1 MTSDHIQD
9 IFKDYLKAE
18 NTQYAIMINGKWG
31 GGKTYFWKEKLK
43 PLITGKQKPI
53 YITLN
58 GISKIETVEYHLLLG
73 LIPLSSIDNKII
85 KSATKFIGNATNVV
99 TKYFTKS
106 SSASEIFNGVVVEN
120 LNYSN
125 KIICID
131 DLERCQIPIEEIL
144 GFINNF
150 IEHKSMKVLFLADET
165 KIDSVKYREAKEKII
180 RHTVNFEPYLEELI
194 PQLAKKF
201 TKTDPDYYN
210 YLITELSTF
219 TEIFTE
225 YKENNL
231 RNISFV
237 LDCLQPLFPEFK
249 KTKKEFQIETI
260 LFTIIISLE
269 LKKGNIQSTDYS
281 NSKNLNTINFSY
293 YQILKAGRKD
303 DGSDEERDK
312 SYAEIICDRYLSK
325 RIEQY
330 YYFGSIYK
338 FVLSGYLDLSE
349 YKKELAHR
357 NTLVTSQEVLDLRTV
372 ANYNFRTLPQ
382 KDFERLSKVVWKN
395 AIAGKYSIYDYVLLA
410 DFYYFFSDKKLI
422 KETIDEVKSG
432 LIKGLNIAKKGN
444 NTDNYQM
451 SNLLAF
457 KSTER
462 IQEFKKIVS
471 QAHEEMKGGQHKE
484 LANRLVSALSTNDL
498 PALKE
503 LMPIPGLDIHLYNVV
518 DKENL
523 LTAVLE
529 TSNATL
535 QNFIDLF
542 SERYRFS
549 NVRDFLHDEKPCIDY
564 LKTGLE
570 NYLATSESGEGLKK
584 LMLREL
590 KSELDEISKKLG

>member
-1 MTSDHIQD
+1 M
-9 IFKDYLKAE
+9 
-18 NTQYAIMINGKWG
+18 
-31 GGKTYFWKEKLK
+31 
-43 PLITGKQKPI
+43 
-53 YITLN
+53 N
-58 GISKIETVEYHLLLG
+58 GISKIETVEYHMFLG
-73 LIPLSSIDNKII
+73 LIPYLSNNDNKII
-85 KSATKFIGNATNVV
+85 KSATKFISNATNAI
-99 TKYFTKS
+99 TKFFTKS
-106 SSASEIFNGVVVEN
+106 SSASDIFNGVVVEN

-125 KIICID
+125 KIICFD

-150 IEHKSMKVLFLADET
+150 IEHKSLKVLFLADET
-165 KIDSVKYREAKEKII
+165 KIESDKYRQAKEKII
-180 RHTVNFEPYLEELI
+180 RHTVNFEPSLEELI

-201 TKTDPDYYN
+201 IKTDPDYYN
-210 YLITELSTF
+210 FLITELSTF

-237 LDCLQPLFPEFK
+237 LDCLQLLFPEFRK
-249 KTKKEFQIETI
+249 AKKEFQSETI
-260 LFTIIISLE
+260 LFTIIISME
-269 LKKGNIQSTDYS
+269 LKKGHIQSTDYS
-281 NSKNLNTINFSY
+281 DPKNLSSINFSY
-293 YQILKAGRKD
+293 YQMLKAGRKD

-349 YKKELAHR
+349 YKKQLAHR

-372 ANYNFRTLPQ
+372 ANYNFRTLAQ
-382 KDFERLSKVVWKN
+382 KDFECLSKVVWKN

-410 DFYYFFSDKKLI
+410 DFYFFFSDKELI

-471 QAHEEMKGGQHKE
+471 QAHEEMKSGQHRE
-484 LANRLVSALSTNDL
+484 LANRLVASLSTNDL
-498 PALKE
+498 TALKE
-503 LMPIPGLDIHLYNVV
+503 IMPTLGLDIHLFNAIN
-518 DKENL
+518 KENL
-523 LTAVLE
+523 LAAIFVS
-529 TSNATL
+529 SNATL
-535 QNFIDLF
+535 HYFIKLF
-542 SERYRFS
+542 GERYRFS

-584 LMLREL
+584 LMFREL
-590 KSELDEISKKLG
+590 KSELDEISKKLS